1 MNSTLPSSLNKPSEF
16 YTAVVDGLKTK
27 LSADV
32 DVLRYANF
40 NTQEVQGIQLYVEI
54 GDFGHAIRH
63 PDGRRAQKMRI
74 NVHCIVSRGIEEAD
88 LKALDLASAVDR
100 IVDVNCWELGEAV
113 EVPENVS
120 GNEGMMSTGENAFE
134 GWEVSWYQTIYLG
147 EVSIFDPAVKDVL
160 MSVNPESQGS
170 SDEYERVPD
179 AGTN

>member
-1 MNSTLPSSLNKPSEF
+1 NKLIELFSDMSRESISVTERFWNMNSTLPSSLNKPSEF
-16 YTAVVDGLKTK
+16 YTAVVDGLKAK

-88 LKALDLASAVDR
+88 L
-100 IVDVNCWELGEAV
+100 
-113 EVPENVS
+113 
-120 GNEGMMSTGENAFE
+120 
-134 GWEVSWYQTIYLG
+134 
-147 EVSIFDPAVKDVL
+147 
-160 MSVNPESQGS
+160 
-170 SDEYERVPD
+170 
-179 AGTN
+179 